1 MDRKP
6 TKQDQLVQ
14 RVEKLEIAVVMLLNC
29 LRATKQLDNGVSVV
43 PQLPG
48 PLLDKIERM
57 VLTSL

>member
-29 LRATKQLDNGVSVV
+29 LRATKQLDHGVSVV